1 MSELND
7 VISELNSVAEVIR
20 RSVAKAA
27 ADVLPTGIAP
37 RPQIHVLGDTFDQP
51 YIGYVVCRPYYRG
64 HDAMAAISHLGRIAA
79 AMCATRL
86 VVVWEEFDL
95 RTSILG
101 PSDNYPNGLA
111 LLDAEFPSS
120 HNLTWLPFDYYTSA
134 RSSTLGLSWGHPS
147 TQLDIALPEP
157 IPSLLTAWRAPAPF
171 GQDGV
176 EHTLTEALHD
186 GYEMHFVKR

>member
-1 MSELND
+1 M
-7 VISELNSVAEVIR
+7 SELNSVVEAIK

-27 ADVLPTGIAP
+27 ADVLPAGIAP
-37 RPQIHVLGDTFDQP
+37 RPQIHVLDDTFDRP
-51 YIGYVVCRPYYRG
+51 YIGYMVCRPYYRG
-64 HDAMAAISHLGRIAA
+64 HDAMAAIRHLGRIAA

-120 HNLTWLPFDYYTSA
+120 HSLTWLPFDYYTSA
-134 RSSTLGLSWGHPS
+134 GGSTLGLSWEQPS
-147 TQLDIALPEP
+147 TQLDVALPEP
-157 IPSLLTAWRAPAPF
+157 IPSLLNAWRAPAPF
-171 GQDGV
+171 GPDGV